1 VVSSIRF
8 FVDRYYFAVIGW
20 ARHGLIY
27 LFELGLMV
35 KSWGRFDKWDIVIII
50 VIEVILFKKFDISLV
65 IGHARI
71 FVFAY
76 IIINIK

>member
-8 FVDRYYFAVIGW
+8 FVYRHYFAIIGW
-20 ARHGLIY
+20 SRDGLIY

-35 KSWGRFDKWDIVIII
+35 KSWGRFDKGNIVIII
-50 VIEVILFKKFDISLV
+50 VIEVILFEKFDISFV

-76 IIINIK
+76 ININIK